1 MATTFSFQ
9 DFLAGLEDIGFYEVA
24 LPFLLVFTI
33 TFAILQKIK
42 IFGTAGKN
50 FNAVIA
56 LVMAFLVVRNGA
68 IVEVMNTFLPQI
80 SLISVIIVVT
90 LLLVGILLNKEN
102 AGFTGTL
109 GGIGIL
115 LTIGAIIFAFLSSS
129 GALGWEIPSW
139 LNISSGDWNFYIGLL
154 IFFLFFMYITADS
167 GADKPSFFK
176 NLGDALKKLPE
187 DFGSGG
193 KP

>member
-1 MATTFSFQ
+1 MAAFSFQ

-42 IFGTAGKN
+42 IFGEKGKN

-56 LVMAFLVVRNGA
+56 VVMAFLVVRSQA

-80 SLISVIIVVT
+80 SLISIIIVVT
-90 LLLVGILLNKEN
+90 LLLIGILLNKEN
-102 AGFTGTL
+102 ASLTGAL

-115 LTIGAIIFAFLSSS
+115 LTIGAII
-129 GALGWEIPSW
+129 
-139 LNISSGDWNFYIGLL
+139 
-154 IFFLFFMYITADS
+154 
-167 GADKPSFFK
+167 
-176 NLGDALKKLPE
+176 
-187 DFGSGG
+187 
-193 KP
+193 

>member
-1 MATTFSFQ
+1 MASSFNFQ
-9 DFLAGLEDIGFYEVA
+9 DFLSGLEDIGFYEVA

-56 LVMAFLVVRNGA
+56 LVMAFLVVRNEA
-68 IVEVMNTFLPQI
+68 IIEVMNTFLPQI
-80 SLISVIIVVT
+80 SLISIVIVVT

-102 AGFTGTL
+102 AGFSGIL

-115 LTIGAIIFAFLSSS
+115 LTIAAIVFAFLSSS
-129 GALGWEIPSW
+129 GALGWEIPST
-139 LNISSGDWNFYIGLL
+139 LR
-154 IFFLFFMYITADS
+154 
-167 GADKPSFFK
+167 
-176 NLGDALKKLPE
+176 
-187 DFGSGG
+187 
-193 KP
+193 

>member
-1 MATTFSFQ
+1 MATSFNFQ

-42 IFGTAGKN
+42 IFGPTGKN

-56 LVMAFLVVRNGA
+56 VVMAFLVVR
-68 IVEVMNTFLPQI
+68 
-80 SLISVIIVVT
+80 T
-90 LLLVGILLNKEN
+90 LLLIGILLNKEN
-102 AGFTGTL
+102 TSFTGAL

-115 LTIGAIIFAFLSSS
+115 LTLAGVVFAFITSS

-139 LNISSGDWNFYIGLL
+139 LNFYSGDWNFIIGLG
-154 IFFLFFMYITADS
+154 IFFLFFMYITS
-167 GADKPSFFK
+167 ESDKDKK
-176 NLGDALKKLPE
+176 NPLWNWIKELPGDI
-187 DFGSGG
+187 GG

>member
-1 MATTFSFQ
+1 MATSFNFQ

-42 IFGTAGKN
+42 IFGPTGKN

-56 LVMAFLVVRNGA
+56 VVMAFLVVRTSA
-68 IVEVMNTFLPQI
+68 IVEVMNLFLPQI
-80 SLISVIIVVT
+80 SMISIIIVTT
-90 LLLVGILLNKEN
+90 LLLIGILLNKEN
-102 AGFTGTL
+102 TSFTGAL

-115 LTIGAIIFAFLSSS
+115 LTLAGVVFAFITSS

-139 LNISSGDWNFYIGLL
+139 LNFSSGDWNFIIGLG
-154 IFFLFFMYITADS
+154 IFFLFFMYITS
-167 GADKPSFFK
+167 ESDKDKK
-176 NLGDALKKLPE
+176 NPLWNWIKELPGDI
-187 DFGSGG
+187 GG